1 MFLSARKCNPDNDN
15 KIGLTSLFNTYRE
28 YCKDNSLKPE
38 TRENFKMKLK
48 NEGYVVEEDNKKGV
62 RIGITGVQRVPAEA
76 AFGEGTAICGA
87 DRPAP

>member
-48 NEGYVVEEDNKKGV
+48 NEGYVVEEDNKEGV
-62 RIGITGVQRVPAEA
+62 RIGINGSIIDSLP
-76 AFGEGTAICGA
+76 FS
-87 DRPAP
+87 

>member
-1 MFLSARKCNPDNDN
+1 M
-15 KIGLTSLFNTYRE
+15 FNTYRE

-62 RIGITGVQRVPAEA
+62 RIGINGSIIDSLP
-76 AFGEGTAICGA
+76 FS
-87 DRPAP
+87 